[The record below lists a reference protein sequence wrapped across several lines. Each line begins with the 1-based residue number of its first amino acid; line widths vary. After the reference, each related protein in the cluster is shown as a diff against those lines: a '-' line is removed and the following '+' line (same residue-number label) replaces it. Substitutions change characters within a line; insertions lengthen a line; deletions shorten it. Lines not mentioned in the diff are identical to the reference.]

1 MVIKPT
7 TTAMLKMALAA
18 ITCATTA
25 GCSDQL
31 PTYPVSG
38 IVQFE
43 AGKPVHV
50 GTLELKSREHGIQ
63 ARGEIQPDGSFQL
76 STYAAGDGAVAGLHD
91 CVVVQLVIAEGL
103 SPHRPSAIGV
113 VDGRHANYATSGIV
127 VEVSPDRNNVFT
139 IEVEG
144 KRQTQPE
151 QHAH

>member
-1 MVIKPT
+1 MLSKFKIP
-7 TTAMLKMALAA
+7 AMQGLVLALGIGAS
-18 ITCATTA
+18 TV
-25 GCSDQL
+25 GCSDRL

-63 ARGEIQPDGSFQL
+63 ARGEIQSDGSFQL
-76 STYAAGDGAVAGLHD
+76 TTYSAGDGAVAGLHD
-91 CVVVQLVIAEGL
+91 CVVVQMVFAEGL
-103 SPHRPSAIGV
+103 SAHRPSAVGV
-113 VDGRHANYATSGIV
+113 VDGRHASYSTSGLV
-127 VEVSPDRNNVFT
+127 VEVSADQNNELT

-144 KRQTQPE
+144 KRKTQPA